1 MPKRPCVSVSL
12 SVPVAQH
19 DDASGVWG
27 HMTQGLEPI
36 APAPLVVLEPVRGG
50 QGIELTIAAVFDAF
64 EGRLKAFALAAV
76 RDGAAAD
83 DLVQESFLRL
93 LREMRAGRPPENVEG
108 WLFRVCANLIASRG
122 RRRSVA
128 EKFKNLLV
136 DRGHVA
142 SPEELVLGRE
152 RDRRVAK
159 ALSVLRP
166 DARAALL
173 LAAQGLPS
181 AEIGAAIGRTTLAT
195 RTLIHRSRLRLR
207 EALTESGE
215 EARP

>member
-1 MPKRPCVSVSL
+1 MLP
-12 SVPVAQH
+12 PVAQH
-19 DDASGVWG
+19 HDTSGVLG
-27 HMTQGLEPI
+27 HMTQGLDPVRT
-36 APAPLVVLEPVRGG
+36 APVAVLEPVRGG
-50 QGIELTIAAVFDAF
+50 LSIDLTIAAVFDEF

-93 LREMRAGRPPENVEG
+93 LREMRAGRSPENVEG

-128 EKFKNLLV
+128 ERFKALLV

-152 RDRRVAK
+152 RDRRVAE

-181 AEIGAAIGRTTLAT
+181 AEIGAAIGRTALAT
-195 RTLIHRSRLRLR
+195 RTLICRSRLRLR
-207 EALTESGE
+207 EALAESGE

>member
-1 MPKRPCVSVSL
+1 MTPGPD
-12 SVPVAQH
+12 PFA
-19 DDASGVWG
+19 DAAL
-27 HMTQGLEPI
+27 T
-36 APAPLVVLEPVRGG
+36 VLEPVTGG
-50 QGIELTIAAVFDAF
+50 LSIELAIAEVFDAF

-76 RDGAAAD
+76 RDGATAD

-93 LREMRAGRPPENVEG
+93 LREMRAGRTPDNVEG
-108 WLFRVCANLIASRG
+108 WLYRVCANLIATRG

-128 EKFKNLLV
+128 AKFMTLLV
-136 DRGHVA
+136 DRGHGV

-152 RDRRVAK
+152 HDRRVAE

-181 AEIGAAIGRTTLAT
+181 AEIGAAIGKSTIAT
-195 RTLIHRSRLRLR
+195 RTLICRSRIRLR
-207 EALTESGE
+207 EALAEAGE
-215 EARP
+215 EASS